1 MVSVVRRVRGC
12 QAMPQ
17 CPTKG
22 QTETDG
28 RREGEK
34 AVDESQKGTTR
45 ALEEPS
51 KRRQHSGIC
60 GRKPRLPVVRPSPV
74 DKSRWAATLAN
85 DHRPSPLHLGSIE
98 SWCNADPPT
107 PRWHTPLTLVRGQ
120 ALRWTP
126 SSTPNRKSVLVRN
139 KYRPRAM
146 ALFSAAAELPRT
158 IRETACLQ
166 ACKPASSARP
176 TVEPAPW
183 RKRPADAGRKKVRR
197 LLQRLGLYGRRMA
210 GYRP

>member
-1 MVSVVRRVRGC
+1 
-12 QAMPQ
+12 MPNAQ
-17 CPTKG
+17 
-22 QTETDG
+22 QRD
-28 RREGEK
+28 RQRQMARWREDEK

-74 DKSRWAATLAN
+74 DKSRWAVTLAN

-126 SSTPNRKSVLVRN
+126 SSTPNRKSVLVRAWSRN

-146 ALFSAAAELPRT
+146 GLFFAAELLRT

-166 ACKPASSARP
+166 ACKQCAPNCGAGAVAEETCRCWQEEGSSIAAAFRPLRAKDGRISPLASRS
-176 TVEPAPW
+176 
-183 RKRPADAGRKKVRR
+183 
-197 LLQRLGLYGRRMA
+197 
-210 GYRP
+210 

>member
-12 QAMPQ
+12 QAMPNAQ
-17 CPTKG
+17 
-22 QTETDG
+22 QRD
-28 RREGEK
+28 RQRQIARWREGEK

-74 DKSRWAATLAN
+74 DKSRWAVTLAN

-126 SSTPNRKSVLVRN
+126 SSTPNRKSVLVRAWSRN

-146 ALFSAAAELPRT
+146 GLFCCGTPSHHSGDSLSAS
-158 IRETACLQ
+158 LQ
-166 ACKPASSARP
+166 AVRAQLWSR
-176 TVEPAPW
+176 
-183 RKRPADAGRKKVRR
+183 RRGGRDLQMLAGRRFVDCCSV
-197 LLQRLGLYGRRMA
+197 
-210 GYRP
+210 